1 MSIFTKLFLLFL
13 VSLSLMLF
21 VSRETSQLTQSKIE
35 MLLKEKYLQASSDL
49 FRDLANNDPTALTKK
64 LQAFNFEVIA
74 ETQNVLKNSKIVY
87 EKSSS
92 FGEVKIL
99 MEPKGRYLLLM
110 SYLDESLL
118 VRDRAQEEGFYR
130 FDTVSY
136 LIFADI
142 FVLVLTFLMVIKL
155 LFPLKEMAL
164 TLKAFG
170 EGSLQV
176 RMKRFGSNEL
186 GKLSDTFNAMA
197 SNIEALILS
206 RQRLLRDIGHEL
218 RTPLAKSKLA
228 LEMLGE
234 GKYQQS
240 LKKAI
245 SQIDALT
252 KELLDIERLNA
263 NMEQLSLST
272 FDAETLISESLSR
285 ALIEDES
292 LVELHMDDSF
302 DIKGDLNYLSIAL
315 KNLIDNA
322 LKYGIQKPIIIEVK
336 EHTISVKSRGEA
348 LEHTLEYY
356 CEPFAQGDDARGVE
370 GFGLGLSIV
379 KKIVEKHGFGFEL
392 TCKEGCN
399 SFSLRFRC
407 VY

>member
-21 VSRETSQLTQSKIE
+21 VSRETSQLTQAKIE
-35 MLLKEKYLQASSDL
+35 MLLKEKYLQASTDL
-49 FRDLANNDPTALTKK
+49 FRDLANNDSNM
-64 LQAFNFEVIA
+64 LQKRLQTFDFEVIT
-74 ETQNVLKNSKIVY
+74 EPQSVLEHSKSIY

-99 MEPKGRYLLLM
+99 MDAKGRYLLLL

-118 VRDRAQEEGFYR
+118 VRDRAQDESFLGQR
-130 FDTVSY
+130 MVSY

-142 FVLVLTFLMVIKL
+142 FVLVVIFLLIVKL
-155 LFPLKEMAL
+155 LFPLKQIASTVKE
-164 TLKAFG
+164 FG
-170 EGSLQV
+170 EGALHV
-176 RMKRFGSNEL
+176 RMKYFGSNEL

-197 SNIEALILS
+197 CNIEALILS

-245 SQIDALT
+245 SQIDELT

-263 NMEQLSLST
+263 NMEQLNLT
-272 FDAETLISESLSR
+272 RFDAETLISESLSR
-285 ALIEDES
+285 ALIDDES
-292 LVELHMDDSF
+292 LVELHIEDSF
-302 DIKGDLNYLSIAL
+302 EIKGDLNYLSIAL

-322 LKYGIQKPIIIEVK
+322 LKYTTQKPILIEVK
-336 EHTISVKSRGEA
+336 ERTISVKSRGEA
-348 LEHTLEYY
+348 LEHALEYY

-379 KKIVEKHGFGFEL
+379 KKIVQKHGFGFEL
-392 TCKEGCN
+392 TCNEGWN
-399 SFSLRFRC
+399 SFSLIFI
-407 VY
+407 

>member
-1 MSIFTKLFLLFL
+1 MSIFTKLFLLFI

-21 VSRETSQLTQSKIE
+21 VSRETNQLTQAKIE
-35 MLLKEKYLQASSDL
+35 MLLKEKYLQASTEL
-49 FRDLANNDPTALTKK
+49 FRDLSNNDSTALTKR
-64 LQAFNFEVIA
+64 LQTFDFEVIT
-74 ETQNVLKNSKIVY
+74 ETQHVLEHSKSIY

-99 MEPKGRYLLLM
+99 MDAKGRYLLLM
-110 SYLDESLL
+110 RYLDESLL
-118 VRDRAQEEGFYR
+118 VQDRAQDESFLQKGMV
-130 FDTVSY
+130 TY

-142 FVLVLTFLMVIKL
+142 FVLVVIFLLIVKL
-155 LFPLKEMAL
+155 LFPLKQIAS
-164 TLKAFG
+164 TLKEFG
-170 EGSLQV
+170 EGALHV
-176 RMKRFGSNEL
+176 RMKHFGSNEL

-197 SNIEALILS
+197 SNIETLILS

-234 GKYQQS
+234 SKYQQS

-245 SQIDALT
+245 SQIDELT

-263 NMEQLSLST
+263 NMEQLSLSS
-272 FDAETLISESLSR
+272 FNAETLISESLSR
-285 ALIEDES
+285 ALIDDES
-292 LVELHMDDSF
+292 LVELHMDELF
-302 DIKGDLNYLSIAL
+302 EIKGDLNYLSIAL

-322 LKYGIQKPIIIEVK
+322 LKYTTQKPILIEVK
-336 EHTISVKSRGEA
+336 ERTISVKSRGEA
-348 LEHTLEYY
+348 LEYALDYY

-379 KKIVEKHGFGFEL
+379 KKIVQKHGFKLSL
-392 TCKEGCN
+392 TCKKGWN
-399 SFSLRFRC
+399 SFS
-407 VY
+407 VSY

>member
-21 VSRETSQLTQSKIE
+21 VSRETSQLTQAKIE
-35 MLLKEKYLQASSDL
+35 MLLKEKYLQASTEL
-49 FRDLANNDPTALTKK
+49 FRDLANNDSNM
-64 LQAFNFEVIA
+64 LQKRLQTFDFEVII
-74 ETQNVLKNSKIVY
+74 EPQSVLEHSKTIY

-99 MEPKGRYLLLM
+99 VDSKGKYLLLL
-110 SYLDESLL
+110 SYLDERLL
-118 VRDRAQEEGFYR
+118 VQDRTQEESILGQGMV
-130 FDTVSY
+130 TY

-142 FVLVLTFLMVIKL
+142 FVLVVIFLLIVKL
-155 LFPLKEMAL
+155 LFPLKQIAS
-164 TLKAFG
+164 TLQAFG
-170 EGSLQV
+170 EGALDA
-176 RMKRFGSNEL
+176 RMKHFGSNEL
-186 GKLSDTFNAMA
+186 DRLSNTFNAMA

-234 GKYQQS
+234 SKYQQS

-245 SQIDALT
+245 SQIDELT

-263 NMEQLSLST
+263 NMEQLSLSS
-272 FDAETLISESLSR
+272 FNAETLISESLSR
-285 ALIEDES
+285 ALIDDES
-292 LVELHMDDSF
+292 LVELHINDSF
-302 DIKGDLNYLSIAL
+302 EIKGDLNYLSIAL

-322 LKYGIQKPIIIEVK
+322 LKYGIEKPIILEVK
-336 EHTISVKSRGEA
+336 ERTISVKSRGEM
-348 LEHTLEYY
+348 LEHPLEYY
-356 CEPFAQGDDARGVE
+356 CEPFAQGDAARGVE

-379 KKIVEKHGFGFEL
+379 KKIVEKHGFRLSL
-392 TCKEGCN
+392 TSKEGLN
-399 SFSLRFRC
+399 SFSILF
-407 VY
+407 

>member
-1 MSIFTKLFLLFL
+1 MSIFTKLFLLFI

-21 VSRETSQLTQSKIE
+21 VSRETNQLTQAKIE
-35 MLLKEKYLQASSDL
+35 MLLKEKYLQASTEL
-49 FRDLANNDPTALTKK
+49 FRDLSNNDSTALTKR
-64 LQAFNFEVIA
+64 LQTFDFEVIT
-74 ETQNVLKNSKIVY
+74 ETQHVLEHSKSIY

-99 MEPKGRYLLLM
+99 MDAKGRYLLLM
-110 SYLDESLL
+110 RYLDESLL
-118 VRDRAQEEGFYR
+118 VQDRAQDESFLQKGMV
-130 FDTVSY
+130 TY

-142 FVLVLTFLMVIKL
+142 FVLVVIFLLIVKL
-155 LFPLKEMAL
+155 LFPLKQIAS
-164 TLKAFG
+164 TLKEFG
-170 EGSLQV
+170 EGALHV
-176 RMKRFGSNEL
+176 RMKHFGSNEL

-197 SNIEALILS
+197 SNIETLILS

-234 GKYQQS
+234 SKYQQS

-245 SQIDALT
+245 SQIDELT

-263 NMEQLSLST
+263 NMEQLSLSS
-272 FDAETLISESLSR
+272 FNAETLISESLSR
-285 ALIEDES
+285 ALIDDES
-292 LVELHMDDSF
+292 LVELHMDELF
-302 DIKGDLNYLSIAL
+302 EIKGDLNYLSIAL

-322 LKYGIQKPIIIEVK
+322 LKYTTQKPILIEVK
-336 EHTISVKSRGEA
+336 ERTISVKSRGEA
-348 LEHTLEYY
+348 LEYALDYY

-379 KKIVEKHGFGFEL
+379 KKIVEKHGFRLSL
-392 TCKEGCN
+392 TSKEGWN
-399 SFSLRFRC
+399 SFSILF
-407 VY
+407 

>member
-1 MSIFTKLFLLFL
+1 MSIFTKLFLLFI

-21 VSRETSQLTQSKIE
+21 VSRETNQLSQTKIE
-35 MLLKEKYLQASSDL
+35 MLLKEKYLQASTEL
-49 FRDLANNDPTALTKK
+49 FRDLANNDQTALTKR
-64 LQAFNFEVIA
+64 LQSFDFEVIS
-74 ETQNVLKNSKIVY
+74 ESDRVLAYSKSIY

-99 MEPKGRYLLLM
+99 MDDKGKYFLLM

-118 VRDRAQEEGFYR
+118 VRDKTQEESALQQGMV
-130 FDTVSY
+130 TY

-142 FVLVLTFLMVIKL
+142 FVLVVIFLLIVKL
-155 LFPLKEMAL
+155 LFPLKQINA

-170 EGSLQV
+170 EGALEV
-176 RMKRFGSNEL
+176 RMKRFGSKEL
-186 GKLSDTFNAMA
+186 DTLSNTFNAMA
-197 SNIEALILS
+197 SNIEALIFS

-240 LKKAI
+240 LKRAI
-245 SQIDALT
+245 SQIDELT
-252 KELLDIERLNA
+252 KELLDIEKLNA
-263 NMEQLSLST
+263 NMEQLNLST
-272 FDAETLISESLSR
+272 FNAETLISESLSR

-292 LVELHMDDSF
+292 LVELHMEESF
-302 DIKGDLNYLSIAL
+302 EIQGDLNYLSIAL

-322 LKYGIQKPIIIEVK
+322 LKYGIQKPILLEVK
-336 EHTISVKSRGEA
+336 ERTISVKSRGEA
-348 LEHTLEYY
+348 LEYPLEYY
-356 CEPFAQGDDARGVE
+356 CEPFAQGDVARGVE

-379 KKIVEKHGFGFEL
+379 KKIVQKNGFGFEL
-392 TCKEGCN
+392 ICKEGWN
-399 SFSLRFRC
+399 SFLLRFT
-407 VY
+407 

>member
-21 VSRETSQLTQSKIE
+21 VSRETSQLTQAKIE
-35 MLLKEKYLQASSDL
+35 MLLKEKYLQASTEL
-49 FRDLANNDPTALTKK
+49 FRDLANNDSNM
-64 LQAFNFEVIA
+64 LQKRLQTFDFEVII
-74 ETQNVLKNSKIVY
+74 EPQSVLEHSKTIY

-99 MEPKGRYLLLM
+99 VDSKGKYLLLL
-110 SYLDESLL
+110 SYLDERLL
-118 VRDRAQEEGFYR
+118 VQDRTQEESILGQGMV
-130 FDTVSY
+130 TY

-142 FVLVLTFLMVIKL
+142 FVLVVIFLLIVKL
-155 LFPLKEMAL
+155 LFPLKQIAS
-164 TLKAFG
+164 TLQAFG
-170 EGSLQV
+170 EGALDA
-176 RMKRFGSNEL
+176 RMKHFGSNEL
-186 GKLSDTFNAMA
+186 DRLSNTFNAMA

-245 SQIDALT
+245 SQIDELT

-285 ALIEDES
+285 ALIDDES
-292 LVELHMDDSF
+292 LVELHVDESF
-302 DIKGDLNYLSIAL
+302 EIRGDLNYLSIAL

-322 LKYGIQKPIIIEVK
+322 LKYGIEKPIILEVK
-336 EHTISVKSRGEA
+336 ERTMSVKSKGEV
-348 LEHTLEYY
+348 LEHPLEYY
-356 CEPFAQGDDARGVE
+356 CEPFAQGDAARGIE

-379 KKIVEKHGFGFEL
+379 KKIVEKHGFRLSL
-392 TCKEGCN
+392 TSKEGWN
-399 SFSLRFRC
+399 SFSILF
-407 VY
+407 

>member
-1 MSIFTKLFLLFL
+1 
-13 VSLSLMLF
+13 MLF
-21 VSRETSQLTQSKIE
+21 VSRETSQLTQAKIE
-35 MLLKEKYLQASSDL
+35 MLLKEKYLQASTDL
-49 FRDLANNDPTALTKK
+49 FRDLANNDQNALSKR
-64 LQAFNFEVIA
+64 LQSLDFEVISR
-74 ETQNVLKNSKIVY
+74 TQSVLELSKTVY
-87 EKSSS
+87 EKKTS
-92 FGEVKIL
+92 FGEIKIL
-99 MEPKGRYLLLM
+99 IDPKGRYLLQM

-118 VRDRAQEEGFYR
+118 VRDRAQDESILGQGM
-130 FDTVSY
+130 VMY

-142 FVLVLTFLMVIKL
+142 FVLVVIFLLIVKL
-155 LFPLKEMAL
+155 LFPLKQIAS
-164 TLKAFG
+164 TLKEFG
-170 EGSLQV
+170 EGALHV
-176 RMKRFGSNEL
+176 RMKHFGSNEL

-245 SQIDALT
+245 SQIDELT

-263 NMEQLSLST
+263 NMEQLNLT
-272 FDAETLISESLSR
+272 HFNAETLISESLSR
-285 ALIEDES
+285 ALIDDES
-292 LVELHMDDSF
+292 LVELYIEDSF
-302 DIKGDLNYLSIAL
+302 EIKGDLNYLSIAL

-322 LKYGIQKPIIIEVK
+322 LKYTTQKPILIEVK
-336 EHTISVKSRGEA
+336 ERTISVKSRGEA
-348 LEHTLEYY
+348 LEHTLDYY

-379 KKIVEKHGFGFEL
+379 KKIVQKHGFGFEL
-392 TCKEGCN
+392 TCKEGWN
-399 SFSLRFRC
+399 SFSLRFA
-407 VY
+407 

>member
-21 VSRETSQLTQSKIE
+21 VSRETSQLTQAKIE
-35 MLLKEKYLQASSDL
+35 MLLKEKYLQASTEL
-49 FRDLANNDPTALTKK
+49 FRDLANNDSNM
-64 LQAFNFEVIA
+64 LQKRLQTFDFEVII
-74 ETQNVLKNSKIVY
+74 EPQSVLEHSKTIY

-99 MEPKGRYLLLM
+99 VDSKGKYLLLL
-110 SYLDESLL
+110 SYLDERLL
-118 VRDRAQEEGFYR
+118 VQDRTQEESILGQGMV
-130 FDTVSY
+130 TY

-142 FVLVLTFLMVIKL
+142 FVLVVIFLLIVKL
-155 LFPLKEMAL
+155 LFPLKQIAS
-164 TLKAFG
+164 TLQAFG
-170 EGSLQV
+170 EGALDA
-176 RMKRFGSNEL
+176 RMKHFGSNEL
-186 GKLSDTFNAMA
+186 DRLSNTFNAMA

-245 SQIDALT
+245 SQIDELT

-285 ALIEDES
+285 ALIDDES
-292 LVELHMDDSF
+292 LVELHINDSF
-302 DIKGDLNYLSIAL
+302 EIKGDLNYLSIAL

-322 LKYGIQKPIIIEVK
+322 LKYGIEKPIILEVK
-336 EHTISVKSRGEA
+336 ERTISIKSKGEM
-348 LEHTLEYY
+348 LEHPLEYY
-356 CEPFAQGDDARGVE
+356 CEPFAQGDTARGVD

-379 KKIVEKHGFGFEL
+379 KKIVEKHGFRLSL
-392 TCKEGCN
+392 TSKEGWN
-399 SFSLRFRC
+399 SFSILF
-407 VY
+407 

>member
-1 MSIFTKLFLLFL
+1 
-13 VSLSLMLF
+13 MLF
-21 VSRETSQLTQSKIE
+21 VSRETNQLTQAKIE
-35 MLLKEKYLQASSDL
+35 MLLKEKYLQASTEL
-49 FRDLANNDPTALTKK
+49 FRDLANNDQTALTKR
-64 LQAFNFEVIA
+64 LQSFNFELIA
-74 ETQNVLKNSKIVY
+74 ESQSVLEGSKTIY

-99 MEPKGRYLLLM
+99 MDTKGRYLLLM

-118 VRDRAQEEGFYR
+118 VRDRAQQEGFYHL
-130 FDTVSY
+130 DTVSY

-142 FVLVLTFLMVIKL
+142 FVLVVTFLMVIKL
-155 LFPLKEMAL
+155 IFPLKQIAL
-164 TLKAFG
+164 TLQKFG
-170 EGSLQV
+170 EGALHV
-176 RMKRFGSNEL
+176 RMQHFGSNEL

-234 GKYQQS
+234 GKYQTS

-245 SQIDALT
+245 SQIDELT

-263 NMEQLSLST
+263 NMEQLNVST
-272 FDAETLISESLSR
+272 FNAETLISESLSR

-292 LVELHMDDSF
+292 LVELHIEDSF
-302 DIKGDLNYLSIAL
+302 EIKGDLNYLSIAL

-322 LKYGIQKPIIIEVK
+322 LKYTTQKPIVIEVQ
-336 EHTISVKSRGEA
+336 ERTISVKSRGEA
-348 LEHTLEYY
+348 LEHSLEYY

-379 KKIVEKHGFGFEL
+379 KKIVQKHGFGFEL
-392 TCKEGCN
+392 TCKEGWN
-399 SFSLRFRC
+399 SFLLRFTG
-407 VY
+407 V

>member
-1 MSIFTKLFLLFL
+1 MSIFTKLFLLFI
-13 VSLSLMLF
+13 VSLALMLF
-21 VSRETSQLTQSKIE
+21 VSRETNQLTQAKIE
-35 MLLKEKYLQASSDL
+35 MLLKEKYLQASTEL
-49 FRDLANNDPTALTKK
+49 FRDLSNNDSTALTKR
-64 LQAFNFEVIA
+64 LQAFDFEVIT
-74 ETQNVLKNSKIVY
+74 ETQHVLEHSKSIY

-99 MEPKGRYLLLM
+99 MDPKGRYLLLM
-110 SYLDESLL
+110 RYLDESLL
-118 VRDRAQEEGFYR
+118 VQDRAQDESFLQQGMV
-130 FDTVSY
+130 TY

-142 FVLVLTFLMVIKL
+142 FVLVVIFLLIVKL
-155 LFPLKEMAL
+155 LFPLKQIAS
-164 TLKAFG
+164 TLKEFG
-170 EGSLQV
+170 EGALHV
-176 RMKRFGSNEL
+176 RMKYFGSNEL

-245 SQIDALT
+245 SQIDELT

-263 NMEQLSLST
+263 NMEQLSLSS
-272 FDAETLISESLSR
+272 FNAETLISESLAR
-285 ALIEDES
+285 ALIDDES
-292 LVELHMDDSF
+292 LVELHIEDSF
-302 DIKGDLNYLSIAL
+302 EIKGDLNYLSIAL

-322 LKYGIQKPIIIEVK
+322 LKYTTQKPIVIEVQNR
-336 EHTISVKSRGEA
+336 TISVKSRGEA
-348 LEHTLEYY
+348 LEHALDYY

-379 KKIVEKHGFGFEL
+379 KKIVQKHGFKLSL
-392 TCKEGCN
+392 TCKESWN
-399 SFSLRFRC
+399 RFSVSF
-407 VY
+407 

>member
-21 VSRETSQLTQSKIE
+21 VSRETSQLTQAKIE
-35 MLLKEKYLQASSDL
+35 MLLKEKYLQASTEL
-49 FRDLANNDPTALTKK
+49 FRDLANNDSNM
-64 LQAFNFEVIA
+64 LQKRLQTFDFEVII
-74 ETQNVLKNSKIVY
+74 EPQSVLEHSKTIY

-99 MEPKGRYLLLM
+99 VDSKGKYLLLL
-110 SYLDESLL
+110 SYLDERLL
-118 VRDRAQEEGFYR
+118 VQDRTQEESILGQGMV
-130 FDTVSY
+130 TY

-142 FVLVLTFLMVIKL
+142 FVLVVIFLLIVKL
-155 LFPLKEMAL
+155 LFPLKQIAS
-164 TLKAFG
+164 TLQAFG
-170 EGSLQV
+170 EGALDA
-176 RMKRFGSNEL
+176 RMKHFGSNEL
-186 GKLSDTFNAMA
+186 DRLSNTFNAMA

-245 SQIDALT
+245 SQIDELT

-285 ALIEDES
+285 ALIDDES
-292 LVELHMDDSF
+292 LVELHIEDSF
-302 DIKGDLNYLSIAL
+302 EVKGDLNYLSIAL

-322 LKYGIQKPIIIEVK
+322 LKYGIQKPIVIEVK
-336 EHTISVKSRGEA
+336 ERTISVKSRGEA
-348 LEHTLEYY
+348 LAHALDYY
-356 CEPFAQGDDARGVE
+356 CEPFAQGDTARGVE
-370 GFGLGLSIV
+370 GFGLGLGIV
-379 KKIVEKHGFGFEL
+379 KKIVEKHGFRLSL
-392 TCKEGCN
+392 TCENGWN
-399 SFSLRFRC
+399 SFSLQFT
-407 VY
+407 

>member
-21 VSRETSQLTQSKIE
+21 VSRETSQLTQTKIE
-35 MLLKEKYLQASSDL
+35 MLLKEKYLQASTDL
-49 FRDLANNDPTALTKK
+49 FRDLANNDPTALKK
-64 LQAFNFEVIA
+64 RLQTFDFEVLS
-74 ETQNVLKNSKIVY
+74 EPQSVLEHSKSIY

-99 MEPKGRYLLLM
+99 MDAKGRYLLLL

-118 VRDRAQEEGFYR
+118 VRDQTQDESFLHQ
-130 FDTVSY
+130 DVVTY

-142 FVLVLTFLMVIKL
+142 FVLVIIFLLILKL
-155 LFPLKEMAL
+155 LFPLKEISS
-164 TLKAFG
+164 TLQIFG
-170 EGSLQV
+170 EGALHV

-245 SQIDALT
+245 SQIDELT

-263 NMEQLSLST
+263 NMEQLNLT
-272 FDAETLISESLSR
+272 RFNAETLISESLSR

-292 LVELHMDDSF
+292 LVELHIEDSF
-302 DIKGDLNYLSIAL
+302 EIKGDLNYLSIAL

-322 LKYGIQKPIIIEVK
+322 LKYGIQKPIVIEVK
-336 EHTISVKSRGEA
+336 ERTISVKSRGEA
-348 LEHTLEYY
+348 LEHALEYY

-379 KKIVEKHGFGFEL
+379 KKIVQKHGFRFDL
-392 TCKEGCN
+392 TCKEGWN
-399 SFSLRFRC
+399 SFSLRFA
-407 VY
+407 

>member
-1 MSIFTKLFLLFL
+1 MSIFTKLFLLFI
-13 VSLSLMLF
+13 VSLSLMIF
-21 VSRETSQLTQSKIE
+21 VSRETNQLTQTKIE
-35 MLLKEKYLQASSDL
+35 MLLKEKYFQASTDL
-49 FRDLANNDPTALTKK
+49 FRDLANNDQTALNKR
-64 LQAFNFEVIA
+64 LVAFDFEVIA
-74 ETQNVLKNSKIVY
+74 EPQSVLEHSKTIY

-92 FGEVKIL
+92 FGEVKVL
-99 MEPKGRYLLLM
+99 LDTKGRYFLLM
-110 SYLDESLL
+110 SYLDETLL
-118 VRDRAQEEGFYR
+118 IRDKTQEEGFYH
-130 FDTVSY
+130 FDRVSY

-142 FVLVLTFLMVIKL
+142 FVLVITFLMIIKL
-155 LFPLKEMAL
+155 IFPLKQIAS
-164 TLKAFG
+164 TLKEFG
-170 EGSLQV
+170 EGALHI

-197 SNIEALILS
+197 FNIEALILS

-245 SQIDALT
+245 SQIDELT

-263 NMEQLSLST
+263 NMEQLNLT
-272 FDAETLISESLSR
+272 RFNAETLISESLSR
-285 ALIEDES
+285 ALIDDES
-292 LVELHMDDSF
+292 LVELHIEDSF
-302 DIKGDLNYLSIAL
+302 EIKGDLNYLSIAL

-322 LKYGIQKPIIIEVK
+322 LKYGIQKPIVIEVK
-336 EHTISVKSRGEA
+336 ERTISVKSRGEA

-356 CEPFAQGDDARGVE
+356 CEPFAQGDDARGGE

-379 KKIVEKHGFGFEL
+379 KKIVQKHGFEFEL
-392 TCKEGCN
+392 TCKEGWN
-399 SFSLRFRC
+399 RFSLRFT
-407 VY
+407 

>member
-21 VSRETSQLTQSKIE
+21 VSRETSQLTQAKIE
-35 MLLKEKYLQASSDL
+35 MLLKEKYLQASTEL
-49 FRDLANNDPTALTKK
+49 FRDLANNDSNM
-64 LQAFNFEVIA
+64 LQKRLQTFDFEVII
-74 ETQNVLKNSKIVY
+74 EPQSVLEHSKTIY

-99 MEPKGRYLLLM
+99 VDSKGKYLLLL
-110 SYLDESLL
+110 SYLDERLL
-118 VRDRAQEEGFYR
+118 VQDRTQEESILGQGMV
-130 FDTVSY
+130 TY

-142 FVLVLTFLMVIKL
+142 FVLVVIFLLIVKL
-155 LFPLKEMAL
+155 LFPLKQIAS
-164 TLKAFG
+164 TLQAFG
-170 EGSLQV
+170 EGALDA
-176 RMKRFGSNEL
+176 RMKHFGSNEL
-186 GKLSDTFNAMA
+186 DRLSNTFNAMA

-245 SQIDALT
+245 SQIDELT

-285 ALIEDES
+285 ALIDDES
-292 LVELHMDDSF
+292 LVELHIEDSF
-302 DIKGDLNYLSIAL
+302 EVKGDLNYLSIAL

-322 LKYGIQKPIIIEVK
+322 LKYGIEKPILLEVK
-336 EHTISVKSRGEA
+336 ERTISVKSKGEA
-348 LEHTLEYY
+348 LEHPLEYY
-356 CEPFAQGDDARGVE
+356 CEPFAQGDTARGVD

-379 KKIVEKHGFGFEL
+379 KKIVEKHGFRLSL
-392 TCKEGCN
+392 TSKEGWN
-399 SFSLRFRC
+399 SFSILF
-407 VY
+407 

>member
-21 VSRETSQLTQSKIE
+21 VSRETSQLTQAKIE
-35 MLLKEKYLQASSDL
+35 MLLKEKYLQASTEL
-49 FRDLANNDPTALTKK
+49 FRDLANNDSNM
-64 LQAFNFEVIA
+64 LQKRLQTFDFEVII
-74 ETQNVLKNSKIVY
+74 EPQSVLEHSKTIY

-99 MEPKGRYLLLM
+99 VDSKGKYLLLL
-110 SYLDESLL
+110 SYLDERLL
-118 VRDRAQEEGFYR
+118 VQDRTQEESILGQGMV
-130 FDTVSY
+130 TY

-142 FVLVLTFLMVIKL
+142 FVLVVIFLLIVKL
-155 LFPLKEMAL
+155 LFPLKQIAS
-164 TLKAFG
+164 TLQAFG
-170 EGSLQV
+170 EGALDA
-176 RMKRFGSNEL
+176 RMKHFGSNEL
-186 GKLSDTFNAMA
+186 DRLSNTFNAMA

-234 GKYQQS
+234 SKYQQS

-245 SQIDALT
+245 SQIDELT

-285 ALIEDES
+285 ALIDDES
-292 LVELHMDDSF
+292 LVELHVDESF
-302 DIKGDLNYLSIAL
+302 EIRGDLNYLSIAL

-322 LKYGIQKPIIIEVK
+322 LKYGIGKPIILEVK
-336 EHTISVKSRGEA
+336 ERTISVKSKGEA
-348 LEHTLEYY
+348 LEHPLEYY
-356 CEPFAQGDDARGVE
+356 CEPFAQGDAARGVD

-379 KKIVEKHGFGFEL
+379 KKIVEKHGFRLSL
-392 TCKEGCN
+392 TSKEGWN
-399 SFSLRFRC
+399 SFSILF
-407 VY
+407 

>member
-13 VSLSLMLF
+13 LSLSLMLF
-21 VSRETSQLTQSKIE
+21 VSRETSQLTQAKIE
-35 MLLKEKYLQASSDL
+35 MLLKEKYLQASTDL
-49 FRDLANNDPTALTKK
+49 FRDLANNDQNALSKR
-64 LQAFNFEVIA
+64 LQSLDFEVISR
-74 ETQNVLKNSKIVY
+74 TQSVLELSKTVY
-87 EKSSS
+87 EKNTS
-92 FGEVKIL
+92 FGEIKIL
-99 MEPKGRYLLLM
+99 IDPKGRYLLQM

-118 VRDRAQEEGFYR
+118 VRDRAQDESILGQGMV
-130 FDTVSY
+130 TY

-142 FVLVLTFLMVIKL
+142 FVLVLTFLMIMKL
-155 LFPLKEMAL
+155 IFPLKQIAS
-164 TLKAFG
+164 TLQTFG
-170 EGSLQV
+170 EGALHV
-176 RMKRFGSNEL
+176 RMKHFGSNEL

-197 SNIEALILS
+197 CNIEALILS

-245 SQIDALT
+245 SQIDELT

-263 NMEQLSLST
+263 NMEQLNLT
-272 FDAETLISESLSR
+272 RFDAETLISESLSR
-285 ALIEDES
+285 ALIDDES
-292 LVELHMDDSF
+292 LVDLHIDDSF
-302 DIKGDLNYLSIAL
+302 EIKGDLNYLSIAL

-322 LKYGIQKPIIIEVK
+322 LKYTTQKPILIEVK

-348 LEHTLEYY
+348 LEHALAYY

-379 KKIVEKHGFGFEL
+379 KKIVQKHGFGFEL
-392 TCKEGCN
+392 TCKEGWN
-399 SFSLRFRC
+399 SFSLCFT
-407 VY
+407 

>member
-21 VSRETSQLTQSKIE
+21 VSRETSQLTQAKIE
-35 MLLKEKYLQASSDL
+35 MLLKEKYLQASTEL
-49 FRDLANNDPTALTKK
+49 FRDLANNDSNM
-64 LQAFNFEVIA
+64 LQKRLQTFDFEVII
-74 ETQNVLKNSKIVY
+74 EPQSVLEHSKTIY

-99 MEPKGRYLLLM
+99 VDSKGKYLLLL
-110 SYLDESLL
+110 SYLDERLL
-118 VRDRAQEEGFYR
+118 VQDRTQEESILGQGMV
-130 FDTVSY
+130 TY

-142 FVLVLTFLMVIKL
+142 FVLVVIFLLIVKL
-155 LFPLKEMAL
+155 LFPLKQIAS
-164 TLKAFG
+164 TLQAFG
-170 EGSLQV
+170 EGALDA
-176 RMKRFGSNEL
+176 RMKHFGSNEL
-186 GKLSDTFNAMA
+186 DRLSNTFNAMA

-234 GKYQQS
+234 SKYQQS

-245 SQIDALT
+245 SQIDELT

-285 ALIEDES
+285 ALIDDES
-292 LVELHMDDSF
+292 LVELHVDESF
-302 DIKGDLNYLSIAL
+302 EIKGDLNYLSIAL

-322 LKYGIQKPIIIEVK
+322 LKYGIEKPIILEVK
-336 EHTISVKSRGEA
+336 ERTMSVKSKGEV
-348 LEHTLEYY
+348 LEHPLEYY
-356 CEPFAQGDDARGVE
+356 CEPFAQGDAARGIE

-379 KKIVEKHGFGFEL
+379 KKIVEKHGFRLSL
-392 TCKEGCN
+392 TSKEGWN
-399 SFSLRFRC
+399 SFSILF
-407 VY
+407 

>member
-21 VSRETSQLTQSKIE
+21 VSRETSQLTQSKME
-35 MLLKEKYLQASSDL
+35 MLLKEKYLQASSEL
-49 FRDLANNDPTALTKK
+49 FRDLANNDQTALTKR
-64 LQAFNFEVIA
+64 LQTFDFEVIL
-74 ETQNVLKNSKIVY
+74 EPSRVLGTSRSVY

-92 FGEVKIL
+92 FGEVKIIVDA
-99 MEPKGRYLLLM
+99 KGQYFLLL

-118 VRDRAQEEGFYR
+118 IRDKNQEEGVFAEEMVTY
-130 FDTVSY
+130 F
-136 LIFADI
+136 IFADI
-142 FVLVLTFLMVIKL
+142 FVLVVIFLLIVRL
-155 LFPLKEMAL
+155 LLPLKQINL
-164 TLKAFG
+164 TLKSFG
-170 EGSLQV
+170 EGALDV
-176 RMKRFGSNEL
+176 RMKRFGSKEL
-186 GKLSDTFNAMA
+186 DTLSNTFNAMA
-197 SNIEALILS
+197 SNIEALIFS

-245 SQIDALT
+245 SQIDELT

-263 NMEQLSLST
+263 NMEQLTLAT

-292 LVELHMDDSF
+292 LVELHIEESF
-302 DIKGDLNYLSIAL
+302 EIKGDLNYLSIAL

-322 LKYGIQKPIIIEVK
+322 LKYTTQKPIVLEVK
-336 EHTISVKSRGEA
+336 EYIISVKSKGEA
-348 LEHTLEYY
+348 LKHPLEYY
-356 CEPFAQGDDARGVE
+356 CEPFSQGDNSRGIE

-379 KKIVEKHGFGFEL
+379 KTIIQKHGFKLGF
-392 TCKEGCN
+392 TCKEEEN
-399 SFSLRFRC
+399 IFWIDFT
-407 VY
+407 

>member
-21 VSRETSQLTQSKIE
+21 VSRETSQLTQAKIE
-35 MLLKEKYLQASSDL
+35 MLLKEKYLQVSTEL
-49 FRDLANNDPTALTKK
+49 FRDLANNDQNALTKR
-64 LQAFNFEVIA
+64 LQSLDFEVISR
-74 ETQNVLKNSKIVY
+74 TQSVLEHSKTVY
-87 EKSSS
+87 EKNTS
-92 FGEVKIL
+92 FGEIKIL
-99 MEPKGRYLLLM
+99 IDPKGRYLLLM

-118 VRDRAQEEGFYR
+118 VRDRAQDESFLQQGMV
-130 FDTVSY
+130 TY

-142 FVLVLTFLMVIKL
+142 FVLVVIFLLIVKL
-155 LFPLKEMAL
+155 LFPLKQIAS
-164 TLKAFG
+164 TLKEFG
-170 EGSLQV
+170 EGALHV
-176 RMKRFGSNEL
+176 RMKYFGSNEL

-245 SQIDALT
+245 SQIDELT

-263 NMEQLSLST
+263 NMEQLSLSL
-272 FDAETLISESLSR
+272 FNAETLISESLSR
-285 ALIEDES
+285 ALIDDES
-292 LVELHMDDSF
+292 LVELHIDDSF
-302 DIKGDLNYLSIAL
+302 EIKGDLNYLSIAL

-322 LKYGIQKPIIIEVK
+322 LKYTTQKPIVIEVF
-336 EHTISVKSRGEA
+336 ERTISVKSKGES
-348 LEHTLEYY
+348 LEHSLDYY

-379 KKIVEKHGFGFEL
+379 QKIVQKHGFKL
-392 TCKEGCN
+392 SLICKKGWN
-399 SFSLRFRC
+399 SFSLFFE
-407 VY
+407 

>member
-1 MSIFTKLFLLFL
+1 MSIFTKLFLLFI

-21 VSRETSQLTQSKIE
+21 VSRETSQLTRSKME
-35 MLLKEKYLQASSDL
+35 MLLKEKYLQASTEL
-49 FRDLANNDPTALTKK
+49 FRDLANNDQTALSKR
-64 LQAFNFEVIA
+64 LQTFDFEVIPEPSRVL
-74 ETQNVLKNSKIVY
+74 ETSRSVY

-99 MEPKGRYLLLM
+99 VDAKGQYFLLL

-118 VRDRAQEEGFYR
+118 IRDKNQEEGVFAEEMVTY
-130 FDTVSY
+130 F
-136 LIFADI
+136 IFADI
-142 FVLVLTFLMVIKL
+142 FVLVVIFLLIVRL
-155 LFPLKEMAL
+155 LLPLKQINL
-164 TLKAFG
+164 TLKSFG
-170 EGSLQV
+170 EGALDV
-176 RMKRFGSNEL
+176 RMKRFGSKEL
-186 GKLSDTFNAMA
+186 DTLSNTFNAMA
-197 SNIEALILS
+197 SNIEALIFS

-245 SQIDALT
+245 TQIDELT

-263 NMEQLSLST
+263 NMEQLTLST

-292 LVELHMDDSF
+292 LVDLHVEESF
-302 DIKGDLNYLSIAL
+302 EIKGDLNYLSIAL

-322 LKYGIQKPIIIEVK
+322 LKYGIEKPILLEVK

-348 LEHTLEYY
+348 LEYPLEYY
-356 CEPFAQGDDARGVE
+356 CEPFAQGDTARGVE

-379 KKIVEKHGFGFEL
+379 KKIVEKHGFRLSL
-392 TCKEGCN
+392 TCEDGWN
-399 SFSLRFRC
+399 SFSVLFK
-407 VY
+407 

>member
-21 VSRETSQLTQSKIE
+21 VSRETRQLTQSKME
-35 MLLKEKYLQASSDL
+35 MLLKEKYLQASTEL
-49 FRDLANNDPTALTKK
+49 FRDLANNDQNALTKR
-64 LQAFNFEVIA
+64 LQSFDFEVIV
-74 ETQNVLKNSKIVY
+74 ESSHVLERSKSIY

-99 MEPKGRYLLLM
+99 VNDKGQYLLLL

-118 VRDRAQEEGFYR
+118 IRDKNQEEGTFAVVTY
-130 FDTVSY
+130 F
-136 LIFADI
+136 IFADI
-142 FVLVLTFLMVIKL
+142 LVLVVIFLLIVRL
-155 LFPLKEMAL
+155 LLPLKQINL
-164 TLKAFG
+164 TLKSFG
-170 EGSLQV
+170 EGALDV
-176 RMKRFGSNEL
+176 RMKRFGSKEL
-186 GKLSDTFNAMA
+186 DTLSNTFNAMA
-197 SNIEALILS
+197 SNIEALIFS

-228 LEMLGE
+228 LEMLGD

-240 LKKAI
+240 LKRAI
-245 SQIDALT
+245 SQIDELT

-285 ALIEDES
+285 ALIDDES
-292 LVELHMDDSF
+292 LVELHVDESF
-302 DIKGDLNYLSIAL
+302 EIKGDLNYLSIAL

-322 LKYGIQKPIIIEVK
+322 LKYGIKKPILLDVK
-336 EHTISVKSRGEA
+336 ERIISVKSKGEA
-348 LEHTLEYY
+348 LEHPLEYY
-356 CEPFAQGDDARGVE
+356 CEPFAQGDAARGVE

-379 KKIVEKHGFGFEL
+379 KKIVEKHGFRLNL
-392 TCKEGCN
+392 TSKEGWN
-399 SFSLRFRC
+399 SFSILF
-407 VY
+407 

>member
-21 VSRETSQLTQSKIE
+21 VSRETSQLTQSKME
-35 MLLKEKYLQASSDL
+35 MLLKEKYLQASTEL
-49 FRDLANNDPTALTKK
+49 FRDLANNDQTALSKR
-64 LQAFNFEVIA
+64 LQTFDFEVIPEPSRVL
-74 ETQNVLKNSKIVY
+74 ETSRSVY

-99 MEPKGRYLLLM
+99 VDAKGQYFLLL

-118 VRDRAQEEGFYR
+118 IRDKNQEEGVFAEEMVTY
-130 FDTVSY
+130 F
-136 LIFADI
+136 IFADI
-142 FVLVLTFLMVIKL
+142 FVLVVIFLLIVRL
-155 LFPLKEMAL
+155 LLPLKQINL
-164 TLKAFG
+164 TLKSFG
-170 EGSLQV
+170 EGALDV
-176 RMKRFGSNEL
+176 RMKRFGSKEL
-186 GKLSDTFNAMA
+186 DTLSNTFNAMA
-197 SNIEALILS
+197 SNIEALIFS

-245 SQIDALT
+245 TQIDELT

-263 NMEQLSLST
+263 NMEQLTLST

-285 ALIEDES
+285 GFIEDES
-292 LVELHMDDSF
+292 LVYVDINDSF
-302 DIKGDLNYLSIAL
+302 EIKGDMNYLSIAL

-322 LKYGIQKPIIIEVK
+322 LKYTTQKPIVLEVK
-336 EHTISVKSRGEA
+336 EHIISIKSKGEA
-348 LEHTLEYY
+348 LKYPLEYY
-356 CEPFAQGDDARGVE
+356 CEPFSQGDNSRGIE

-379 KKIVEKHGFGFEL
+379 KTIIQKHGFKLGL
-392 TCKEGCN
+392 TCKEEEN
-399 SFSLRFRC
+399 SFWIDFT
-407 VY
+407 

>member
-21 VSRETSQLTQSKIE
+21 VSRETNQLTQAKIE
-35 MLLKEKYLQASSDL
+35 MLLKEKYLQASTEL
-49 FRDLANNDPTALTKK
+49 FRDLANDDQTALKKK
-64 LQAFNFEVIA
+64 LQAFDFEMISR
-74 ETQNVLKNSKIVY
+74 TQRVLSDSKIVY

-99 MEPKGRYLLLM
+99 IDTKGRYLLLM

-118 VRDRAQEEGFYR
+118 VRDRAQEEGFYH

-155 LFPLKEMAL
+155 IFPLKQIAS
-164 TLKAFG
+164 TLQKFG
-170 EGSLQV
+170 EGALHV
-176 RMKRFGSNEL
+176 RMQRFGSNEL

-197 SNIEALILS
+197 CNIEALILS

-234 GKYQQS
+234 GKYQTS

-245 SQIDALT
+245 SQIDELT

-263 NMEQLSLST
+263 NMEQLNVST
-272 FDAETLISESLSR
+272 FNAETLISESLAR

-292 LVELHMDDSF
+292 LVELHIDDSF
-302 DIKGDLNYLSIAL
+302 EIKGDLNYLSIAL

-322 LKYGIQKPIIIEVK
+322 LKYTTQKPIVIEVK

-379 KKIVEKHGFGFEL
+379 KKIVEKHRFKFEL
-392 TCKEGCN
+392 TCKEGWN
-399 SFSLRFRC
+399 SFSLRFT
-407 VY
+407 

>member
-1 MSIFTKLFLLFL
+1 
-13 VSLSLMLF
+13 MLF
-21 VSRETSQLTQSKIE
+21 VSRETNQLTQAKIE
-35 MLLKEKYLQASSDL
+35 MLLKEKYLQASTEL
-49 FRDLANNDPTALTKK
+49 FRDLANDDSNALSKR
-64 LQAFNFEVIA
+64 LQAFDFEVIA
-74 ETQNVLKNSKIVY
+74 ESQTVLEHSTIID

-99 MEPKGRYLLLM
+99 MDAQGRYFLLL
-110 SYLDESLL
+110 SYLDERLL
-118 VRDRAQEEGFYR
+118 VRDRAQEEGFYH
-130 FDTVSY
+130 FDRVSY

-142 FVLVLTFLMVIKL
+142 FVLVITFLMVIKL
-155 LFPLKEMAL
+155 IFPLKEIAS
-164 TLKAFG
+164 TLQKFG
-170 EGSLQV
+170 EGALHV

-186 GKLSDTFNAMA
+186 GKLSNTFNAMA

-234 GKYQQS
+234 GKYQHS

-245 SQIDALT
+245 SQIDELT

-263 NMEQLSLST
+263 NMEQLSLSV
-272 FDAETLISESLSR
+272 FNAETLISESLSR

-292 LVELHMDDSF
+292 LVELHIDEPF
-302 DIKGDLNYLSIAL
+302 EIKGDLNYLSIAL

-322 LKYGIQKPIIIEVK
+322 LKYTTQKPILIEVK
-336 EHTISVKSRGEA
+336 ERTISVKSRGEA
-348 LEHTLEYY
+348 LKHALDYY
-356 CEPFAQGDDARGVE
+356 CEPFAQGDDTRGAE

-379 KKIVEKHGFGFEL
+379 KKIVQKHGFKLSL
-392 TCKEGCN
+392 TCKEGWN
-399 SFSLRFRC
+399 SFSITF
-407 VY
+407 

>member
-13 VSLSLMLF
+13 LSLSLMLF
-21 VSRETSQLTQSKIE
+21 VSRETSQLTQAKIE
-35 MLLKEKYLQASSDL
+35 MLLKEKYLQASSEL
-49 FRDLANNDPTALTKK
+49 FRDLANNDSNM
-64 LQAFNFEVIA
+64 LQKRLQTFDFEVIT
-74 ETQNVLKNSKIVY
+74 EPQNVLEHSKSIY

-99 MEPKGRYLLLM
+99 MDAKGRYLLLL

-118 VRDRAQEEGFYR
+118 VRDRAQDESILGQGMV
-130 FDTVSY
+130 TY

-142 FVLVLTFLMVIKL
+142 FVLVLTFLMIMKL
-155 LFPLKEMAL
+155 IFPLKQIAS
-164 TLKAFG
+164 TLKEFG
-170 EGSLQV
+170 EGALHV
-176 RMKRFGSNEL
+176 RMKHFGSNEL

-234 GKYQQS
+234 SKYQQS

-245 SQIDALT
+245 SQIDELT

-263 NMEQLSLST
+263 NMEQLSLSS
-272 FDAETLISESLSR
+272 FNAETLISESLSR
-285 ALIEDES
+285 ALIDDES
-292 LVELHMDDSF
+292 LVELHIEDSF
-302 DIKGDLNYLSIAL
+302 EIKGDLNYLSIAL

-322 LKYGIQKPIIIEVK
+322 LKYTTQKPIVIEVK
-336 EHTISVKSRGEA
+336 ELTISVKSRGEA
-348 LEHTLEYY
+348 LEHALDYY
-356 CEPFAQGDDARGVE
+356 CEPFTQGDDARGVE

-379 KKIVEKHGFGFEL
+379 KKIVQKHGFKLSL
-392 TCKEGCN
+392 TCKEGWN
-399 SFSLRFRC
+399 SFCVDFR
-407 VY
+407 

>member
-21 VSRETSQLTQSKIE
+21 VSRETSQLTQAKIE
-35 MLLKEKYLQASSDL
+35 MLLKEKYLQASTDL
-49 FRDLANNDPTALTKK
+49 FRDLANDDQNALTKR
-64 LQAFNFEVIA
+64 LQSLDFEVISS
-74 ETQNVLKNSKIVY
+74 TQNVLECSKTVY
-87 EKSSS
+87 EKNTS

-99 MEPKGRYLLLM
+99 VDAKGRYLLLL

-118 VRDRAQEEGFYR
+118 VRDRTQDESILGQGMV
-130 FDTVSY
+130 TY

-142 FVLVLTFLMVIKL
+142 FVLVLTFLMIMKL
-155 LFPLKEMAL
+155 IFPLKQIAS
-164 TLKAFG
+164 TLQTFG
-170 EGSLQV
+170 EGALHI
-176 RMKRFGSNEL
+176 RMKHFGSNEL

-245 SQIDALT
+245 SQIDELT

-263 NMEQLSLST
+263 NMEQLNLT
-272 FDAETLISESLSR
+272 RFNAETLISESLSR
-285 ALIEDES
+285 ALIDDES
-292 LVELHMDDSF
+292 LVELHIDDSF
-302 DIKGDLNYLSIAL
+302 EIKGDLNYLSIAL

-322 LKYGIQKPIIIEVK
+322 LKYGIQKPIIIEVNGR
-336 EHTISVKSRGEA
+336 TISVKSRGEV

-379 KKIVEKHGFGFEL
+379 KKIVQKHGFGFEL
-392 TCKEGCN
+392 TCKEGWN
-399 SFSLRFRC
+399 SFSLLFR
-407 VY
+407 